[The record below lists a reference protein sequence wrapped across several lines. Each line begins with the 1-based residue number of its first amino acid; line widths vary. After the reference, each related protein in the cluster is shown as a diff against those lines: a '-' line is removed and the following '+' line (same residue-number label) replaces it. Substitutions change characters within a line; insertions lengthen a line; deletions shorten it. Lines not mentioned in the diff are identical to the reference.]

1 MAKRRQP
8 SQERSRQLVETLLVA
23 AAEVIAERGLAQ
35 TTTNHIAAQAGVS
48 VGSLYQYFGNKD
60 ELLAALFDK
69 LLDDLNQAVDRGLP
83 QLLEADLHTTVRGLL
98 QAGFAFIGNNEKLHL
113 ELARNWD
120 QESSQRVLRSLERHM
135 QEVFR
140 LYALRHYREFRIDNL
155 QTAVFVMTNSTVFTI
170 MRWLSLPQRPCSR
183 EELVEE
189 LTAMAAGTLQRH
201 AAELERP
208 QRRRAPY
215 RTP

>member
-1 MAKRRQP
+1 MVKRRQP

-83 QLLEADLHTTVRGLL
+83 LLLEGDLTTMVRGLL
-98 QAGFAFIGNNEKLHL
+98 QAGFAFIGRNEGLHL

-120 QESSQRVLRSLERHM
+120 QDSSQRVLRSLERHM

-183 EELVEE
+183 EQLVEE

-201 AAELERP
+201 AADLRP
-208 QRRRAPY
+208 QRRPHILN

>member
-1 MAKRRQP
+1 MRRKP
-8 SQERSRQLVETLLVA
+8 TQERSRYLVETLLVA

-35 TTTNHIAAQAGVS
+35 TTTNHVAAQAGVS
-48 VGSLYQYFGNKD
+48 VGSLYQYFANKD

-69 LLDDLNQAVDRGLP
+69 LLEDLNQAVDRGLP
-83 QLLEADLHTTVRGLL
+83 LLLEADLATMVRGLL
-98 QAGFAFIGNNEKLHL
+98 QAGFTFIGRNEGLHL

-140 LYALRHYREFRIDNL
+140 LYALRHYREFQIDNL
-155 QTAVFVMTNSTVFTI
+155 QAAVFVMTNSTVFTI

-183 EELVEE
+183 EQLLEE
-189 LTAMAAGTLQRH
+189 LTAMAAGYLQRH
-201 AAELERP
+201 SRGLS
-208 QRRRAPY
+208 
-215 RTP
+215 